1 MGENEDAQQEQGPA
15 TIFPTAGEF
24 VHSWLLQVVNRKV
37 NSRDTFWCAQ
47 WWKHPE
53 AVCRLTALWLSWEA
67 AREDPTS
74 LASWWR
80 DQLDYHMSVLMSS
93 TGPFR
98 YCEDGEHNASRY
110 SREAFPIQDPPRG
123 VFDLLG

>member
-1 MGENEDAQQEQGPA
+1 MGENEDAQQEQEPA
-15 TIFPTAGEF
+15 TIFPNAGEF

-37 NSRDTFWCAQ
+37 NSRGTFWCAQ

-67 AREDPTS
+67 AREDPTGLS
-74 LASWWR
+74 AWWR

-98 YCEDGEHNASRY
+98 YCEDGEHNAARY
-110 SREAFPIQDPPRG
+110 ASEAFPIQDPPAG
-123 VFDLLG
+123 IFDLLG

>member
-1 MGENEDAQQEQGPA
+1 MGENEVQQEQGPT
-15 TIFPTAGEF
+15 TIFPNAGEF
-24 VHSWLLQVVNRKV
+24 VHSWLLQVMNRKV

-53 AVCRLTALWLSWEA
+53 AVCRLTA
-67 AREDPTS
+67 
-74 LASWWR
+74 WWR
-80 DQLDYHMSVLMSS
+80 DHMDYHMSVLMSS

-123 VFDLLG
+123 VFDLLS